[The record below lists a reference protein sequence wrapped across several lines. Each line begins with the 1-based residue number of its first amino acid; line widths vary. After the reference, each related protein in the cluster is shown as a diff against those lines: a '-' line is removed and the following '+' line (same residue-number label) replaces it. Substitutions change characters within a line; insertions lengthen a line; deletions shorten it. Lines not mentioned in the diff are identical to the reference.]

1 MPEGKDNK
9 LLVFGISF
17 LFIILLRNIDFRMKK
32 ELWFLGFLN
41 EKGRAL
47 STDYQSEE
55 KALSVE
61 DALQAIELLKEEKI
75 AIYGGDILTEAD
87 GEIVYAHDIW
97 GKEYHYLN
105 WYCDKSEDEDRADYL
120 QRSYDKAKEGIMEAK
135 KVADRLGEKCY
146 IVLVTEYIHLT

>member
-1 MPEGKDNK
+1 MPVGKDNK

-17 LFIILLRNIDFRMKK
+17 LFIILLGNIDFRMKK

-41 EKGRAL
+41 QKGRAL
-47 STDYQSEE
+47 STDYESEE

-61 DALQAIELLKEEKI
+61 DALQAIELLSEEKI
-75 AIYGGDILTEAD
+75 AIYGGEILTEAD
-87 GEIVYAHDIW
+87 GELVYAHDIW

-105 WYCDKSEDEDRADYL
+105 WYCDKSEDEERADYL
-120 QRSYDKAKEGIMEAK
+120 QRSHDKAKEGIMEAR
-135 KVADRLGEKCY
+135 KVADRLGKKCY

>member
-1 MPEGKDNK
+1 MPVGKDNK

-32 ELWFLGFLN
+32 ELWYLGFLN

-47 STDYQSEE
+47 SVDYQSEE

-61 DALQAIELLKEEKI
+61 DALQAIELLSEEEI
-75 AIYGGDILTEAD
+75 VIYGGDILTEAD
-87 GEIVYAHDIW
+87 GELVYAHDIL
-97 GKEYHYLN
+97 GKEYYYLN
-105 WYCDKSEDEDRADYL
+105 WYCDKLEDEDRADYL

-135 KVADRLGEKCY
+135 KVADRLGKKCY

>member
-1 MPEGKDNK
+1 MPVGKDNK

-17 LFIILLRNIDFRMKK
+17 LFIILLGNIDFRMKK
-32 ELWFLGFLN
+32 GLWFLGFLN

-61 DALQAIELLKEEKI
+61 DALQAIELLSEEKT

-87 GEIVYAHDIW
+87 GELVYAHDIW
-97 GKEYHYLN
+97 GKEFHYLN
-105 WYCDKSEDEDRADYL
+105 WYCDKSDDEERADYL
-120 QRSYDKAKEGIMEAK
+120 QRSYDKAKEGIMEARK
-135 KVADRLGEKCY
+135 AADRLGERCY

>member
-1 MPEGKDNK
+1 M
-9 LLVFGISF
+9 
-17 LFIILLRNIDFRMKK
+17 FIISRRNIDFRMKK

-41 EKGRAL
+41 EKGRPL
-47 STDYQSEE
+47 SVDYQSEE

-61 DALQAIELLKEEKI
+61 DALQAIELLSEEKT

-87 GEIVYAHDIW
+87 GELVYAHDIW

-105 WYCDKSEDEDRADYL
+105 WYCDKLDDEERADYL
-120 QRSYDKAKEGIMEAK
+120 QRSHDKAKEEIMEAR
-135 KVADRLGEKCY
+135 KVADRLGKKCY

>member
-1 MPEGKDNK
+1 
-9 LLVFGISF
+9 
-17 LFIILLRNIDFRMKK
+17 MKK

-41 EKGRAL
+41 EKGRPL
-47 STDYQSEE
+47 SVDYQSEE

-87 GEIVYAHDIW
+87 GELVYAHDIW
-97 GKEYHYLN
+97 GKKYYYLN
-105 WYCDKSEDEDRADYL
+105 WYCDKLDDEESADYL
-120 QRSYDKAKEGIMEAK
+120 QRSYDKAKEGIMEAR
-135 KVADRLGEKCY
+135 KVADRLGKKCY

>member
-1 MPEGKDNK
+1 MPVGKDNK

-32 ELWFLGFLN
+32 ELWYLGFLN

-47 STDYQSEE
+47 SVDYQSEE

-61 DALQAIELLKEEKI
+61 EALQAIELLSEEEI
-75 AIYGGDILTEAD
+75 VIYGGDILTEAD
-87 GEIVYAHDIW
+87 GELVYAHDIL
-97 GKEYHYLN
+97 GKEYYYLN
-105 WYCDKSEDEDRADYL
+105 WYCDKLEDEDRADYL

-135 KVADRLGEKCY
+135 KAAERLSKKCY

>member
-1 MPEGKDNK
+1 MPMAKIINF
-9 LLVFGISF
+9 LVLWISF
-17 LFIILLRNIDFRMKK
+17 LFIILSRNVDFRMKK
-32 ELWFLGFLN
+32 ELWYLVFLN
-41 EKGRAL
+41 EKGRVL
-47 STDYQSEE
+47 SADYESEE

-61 DALQAIELLKEEKI
+61 DALQAIELLKEEKT

-87 GEIVYAHDIW
+87 EELVYAHDIW

-105 WYCDKSEDEDRADYL
+105 WYCDKSDDEERADYL

-135 KVADRLGEKCY
+135 KAADRLGKKCY

>member
-1 MPEGKDNK
+1 
-9 LLVFGISF
+9 
-17 LFIILLRNIDFRMKK
+17 MKK
-32 ELWFLGFLN
+32 ELWYLGFLN
-41 EKGRAL
+41 QNGRAL

-61 DALQAIELLKEEKI
+61 DALQAIELLSEEKT

-87 GEIVYAHDIW
+87 GELVYAHDIW

-105 WYCDKSEDEDRADYL
+105 WYCDKSDDEERADYL
-120 QRSYDKAKEGIMEAK
+120 QRSYDKAKEGIVEAR
-135 KVADRLGEKCY
+135 KVADRLVKKCY

>member
-1 MPEGKDNK
+1 MPVGKDNK

-17 LFIILLRNIDFRMKK
+17 LFIISRRNIDFRMKK
-32 ELWFLGFLN
+32 ELWYLGFLN
-41 EKGRAL
+41 QKGRAL
-47 STDYQSEE
+47 SAGYQSEE

-61 DALQAIELLKEEKI
+61 YALQAIELLKEAKI

-87 GEIVYAHDIW
+87 GELVYAHDIW

-105 WYCDKSEDEDRADYL
+105 WYCDKLDDEERADYL

-135 KVADRLGEKCY
+135 KVADRLGDKCY

>member
-1 MPEGKDNK
+1 MPVGKDNK

-32 ELWFLGFLN
+32 ELWYLGFLN
-41 EKGRAL
+41 QKGRAL

-61 DALQAIELLKEEKI
+61 DVLQAIELLNEEKI

-87 GEIVYAHDIW
+87 GELVYAHDIW

-105 WYCDKSEDEDRADYL
+105 WYCDKLDDEESAGYL
-120 QRSYDKAKEGIMEAK
+120 QRSYDKAKEGIMESK
-135 KVADRLGEKCY
+135 KAADRLGKKCY

>member
-1 MPEGKDNK
+1 MPVGKDNK

-41 EKGRAL
+41 QKGRAL
-47 STDYQSEE
+47 FADYQSEE

-61 DALQAIELLKEEKI
+61 DALQAIELLSEEKT
-75 AIYGGDILTEAD
+75 AIYGGEILTEAD
-87 GEIVYAHDIW
+87 GELVYAHDIW

-105 WYCDKSEDEDRADYL
+105 WYCDKSDDEERADYL
-120 QRSYDKAKEGIMEAK
+120 QRSYDKAKEGIVEAK
-135 KVADRLGEKCY
+135 KAADRLGKKCY

>member
-1 MPEGKDNK
+1 
-9 LLVFGISF
+9 
-17 LFIILLRNIDFRMKK
+17 MKK

-41 EKGRAL
+41 EKGRPL
-47 STDYQSEE
+47 SADYESEE

-61 DALQAIELLKEEKI
+61 DALQAIELLSKEKI

-87 GEIVYAHDIW
+87 GELVYAHDIW

-105 WYCDKSEDEDRADYL
+105 WYCDKSEDEERADYL
-120 QRSYDKAKEGIMEAK
+120 QRSYDKAKEGIVEAR
-135 KVADRLGEKCY
+135 KVADRLGKKCY

>member
-1 MPEGKDNK
+1 MPRAKIINF
-9 LLVFGISF
+9 LVLWISF
-17 LFIILLRNIDFRMKK
+17 LFIILRRNIDFRMKK
-32 ELWFLGFLN
+32 ELWYLGFLN
-41 EKGRAL
+41 EKDRAL

-61 DALQAIELLKEEKI
+61 DALQAIELLSEEKT

-87 GEIVYAHDIW
+87 GELVYAHDIW
-97 GKEYHYLN
+97 GKEFHYLN
-105 WYCDKSEDEDRADYL
+105 WYCDKSDDEERADYL

-135 KVADRLGEKCY
+135 KAADRLGKKCY

>member
-1 MPEGKDNK
+1 MPVGKDNK

-17 LFIILLRNIDFRMKK
+17 LFIISRRNIDFRMKK

-47 STDYQSEE
+47 SADYQSEE

-75 AIYGGDILTEAD
+75 AIYGGDIFTEAD
-87 GEIVYAHDIW
+87 GELVYAHDIW

-105 WYCDKSEDEDRADYL
+105 WYCDKLDDEESADYL

-135 KVADRLGEKCY
+135 KAADRLGKKCY

>member
-1 MPEGKDNK
+1 MPVGKDNK

-32 ELWFLGFLN
+32 ELWYLGFLN

-47 STDYQSEE
+47 SVDYQSEE

-61 DALQAIELLKEEKI
+61 DALQAIELLSEEEI
-75 AIYGGDILTEAD
+75 VIYGGDILTEAD
-87 GEIVYAHDIW
+87 GELVYAHDIL
-97 GKEYHYLN
+97 GKEYYYLN
-105 WYCDKSEDEDRADYL
+105 WYCDKLEDEDRADYL

-135 KVADRLGEKCY
+135 KAAERLSKKCY

>member
-1 MPEGKDNK
+1 M
-9 LLVFGISF
+9 
-17 LFIILLRNIDFRMKK
+17 FIISRRNIDFRMKK
-32 ELWFLGFLN
+32 ELWYLGFLN
-41 EKGRAL
+41 QNGRAL

-61 DALQAIELLKEEKI
+61 DALQVIELLSEEKT

-87 GEIVYAHDIW
+87 GELVYAHDIW

-105 WYCDKSEDEDRADYL
+105 WYCDKLDDEERAGYL
-120 QRSYDKAKEGIMEAK
+120 QRSYDKAKEGIMESK
-135 KVADRLGEKCY
+135 KAADRLGKKCY

>member
-1 MPEGKDNK
+1 MPVGKDNK

-32 ELWFLGFLN
+32 ELWYLGFLN
-41 EKGRAL
+41 QKGRAL
-47 STDYQSEE
+47 SADYQSEE

-61 DALQAIELLKEEKI
+61 DALQAIELLSEEEI
-75 AIYGGDILTEAD
+75 VIYGGDILTEAD
-87 GEIVYAHDIW
+87 GELVYAHDIL
-97 GKEYHYLN
+97 GKEYYYLN
-105 WYCDKSEDEDRADYL
+105 WYCDKLEDEDRADYL

-135 KVADRLGEKCY
+135 KAAERLSKKCY

>member
-1 MPEGKDNK
+1 MPVGKDNK

-17 LFIILLRNIDFRMKK
+17 LFIISRRNIDFRMKK

-41 EKGRAL
+41 QKGRSL
-47 STDYQSEE
+47 SVDYQSEE

-61 DALQAIELLKEEKI
+61 DALQAIDLLSEEKI
-75 AIYGGDILTEAD
+75 AIYGGDIFTEAD
-87 GEIVYAHDIW
+87 GELVYAHDIW
-97 GKEYHYLN
+97 GIEFHYLN
-105 WYCDKSEDEDRADYL
+105 WYCDKLDDEESADYL

-135 KVADRLGEKCY
+135 KATDRLGKKCY

>member
-41 EKGRAL
+41 QKGRAL
-47 STDYQSEE
+47 SVDYQSEE
-55 KALSVE
+55 KALSVD
-61 DALQAIELLKEEKI
+61 DALQAIELLSEEKI
-75 AIYGGDILTEAD
+75 VIYGGDILTEAD
-87 GEIVYAHDIW
+87 GELVYAHDIW
-97 GKEYHYLN
+97 GKEFQYLN

-120 QRSYDKAKEGIMEAK
+120 QRSYDKAKEGIMEAR
-135 KVADRLGEKCY
+135 KVADRWGKKCY

>member
-17 LFIILLRNIDFRMKK
+17 LFIILLGNIDFRMKK
-32 ELWFLGFLN
+32 ELWYLGFLN
-41 EKGRAL
+41 QKSRAL
-47 STDYQSEE
+47 SADYQSEE

-61 DALQAIELLKEEKI
+61 DALQSIELLSEEKT

-87 GEIVYAHDIW
+87 GELVYAHDIW
-97 GKEYHYLN
+97 GKEYYYLN
-105 WYCDKSEDEDRADYL
+105 WYCDKLDDEERADYL
-120 QRSYDKAKEGIMEAK
+120 QKSYDKAKEGIMEAK
-135 KVADRLGEKCY
+135 KAADHLGKKCY

>member
-1 MPEGKDNK
+1 MLVGKDNK

-17 LFIILLRNIDFRMKK
+17 LFIILRRNIDFRMKK

-41 EKGRAL
+41 QNGRAL
-47 STDYQSEE
+47 SADYQSEE

-61 DALQAIELLKEEKI
+61 DALQAIELLSEEKI

-87 GEIVYAHDIW
+87 GELVYAHDIW

-105 WYCDKSEDEDRADYL
+105 WYCDKLDDEERADYL
-120 QRSYDKAKEGIMEAK
+120 QRSYDKAKEGIMEAR
-135 KVADRLGEKCY
+135 KVADRLGKKCY

>member
-1 MPEGKDNK
+1 M
-9 LLVFGISF
+9 
-17 LFIILLRNIDFRMKK
+17 FIILLGNLDFRMKK

-41 EKGRAL
+41 ENGRPL
-47 STDYQSEE
+47 SVDYQSEE
-55 KALSVE
+55 KALLVE
-61 DALQAIELLKEEKI
+61 DALQAIELLSEEEI

-105 WYCDKSEDEDRADYL
+105 WYCDKSEDEERADYL
-120 QRSYDKAKEGIMEAK
+120 QRSYDKAKEGIMEAR
-135 KVADRLGEKCY
+135 KVADRLGKKCY

>member
-1 MPEGKDNK
+1 MPVGKDNN

-32 ELWFLGFLN
+32 ELWYLGFLN

-47 STDYQSEE
+47 SVDYQSEE

-61 DALQAIELLKEEKI
+61 DALQAIELLSEEEI
-75 AIYGGDILTEAD
+75 VIYGGDILTEAD
-87 GEIVYAHDIW
+87 GELVYAHDIL
-97 GKEYHYLN
+97 GKEYYYLN
-105 WYCDKSEDEDRADYL
+105 WYCDKLEDEDRADYL

-135 KVADRLGEKCY
+135 KAAERLSKKCY

>member
-1 MPEGKDNK
+1 MPVGKDNK

-17 LFIILLRNIDFRMKK
+17 LFIILLGNIDFRMKK
-32 ELWFLGFLN
+32 ELWYLGFLN
-41 EKGRAL
+41 QNGRAL

-61 DALQAIELLKEEKI
+61 DALQAIELLSEEEI
-75 AIYGGDILTEAD
+75 VIYGGDILTEAD
-87 GEIVYAHDIW
+87 GELVYAHDIL
-97 GKEYHYLN
+97 GKEYYYLN
-105 WYCDKSEDEDRADYL
+105 WYCDKLEDEDRADYL

-135 KVADRLGEKCY
+135 KAAERLSKKCY

>member
-1 MPEGKDNK
+1 
-9 LLVFGISF
+9 
-17 LFIILLRNIDFRMKK
+17 MKK
-32 ELWFLGFLN
+32 ELWYLGFLN
-41 EKGRAL
+41 QNGRAL

-61 DALQAIELLKEEKI
+61 DALQAIELLSEEKT

-87 GEIVYAHDIW
+87 GELVYAHDIW

-135 KVADRLGEKCY
+135 KVADRLGKKCY

>member
-1 MPEGKDNK
+1 MPRAKIINF
-9 LLVFGISF
+9 LVLWISF
-17 LFIILLRNIDFRMKK
+17 LFIILRRNIDFRMKK
-32 ELWFLGFLN
+32 ELWYLGFLN
-41 EKGRAL
+41 QKGRPL

-61 DALQAIELLKEEKI
+61 DALQAIESLNEEKI
-75 AIYGGDILTEAD
+75 TIYGGDIFTEAD
-87 GEIVYAHDIW
+87 GELVYAHDIW

-105 WYCDKSEDEDRADYL
+105 WYCDKLDDEERADYL

-135 KVADRLGEKCY
+135 KAADRLGKKCY

>member
-17 LFIILLRNIDFRMKK
+17 LFIILLGNIDFRMKK
-32 ELWFLGFLN
+32 ELWYLVFLN
-41 EKGRAL
+41 EKGRVL
-47 STDYQSEE
+47 SADYESEE

-61 DALQAIELLKEEKI
+61 DALQAIELLKEEKT

-87 GEIVYAHDIW
+87 GELVYAHDIW
-97 GKEYHYLN
+97 GKEYYYLN
-105 WYCDKSEDEDRADYL
+105 WYCDKLDDEESADYL
-120 QRSYDKAKEGIMEAK
+120 QRSYDKAKEGIMEAR